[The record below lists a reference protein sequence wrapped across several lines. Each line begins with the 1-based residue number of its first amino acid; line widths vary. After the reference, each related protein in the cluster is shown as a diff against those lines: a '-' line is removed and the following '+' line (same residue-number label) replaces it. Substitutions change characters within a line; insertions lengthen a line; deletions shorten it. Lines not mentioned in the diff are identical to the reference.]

1 MSANPRERFL
11 VLWWLLG
18 LNPREREA
26 VVAGVLE
33 RERRMGGEGI
43 CRSSFCIFS
52 EHCQY
57 SQEKVR

>member
-1 MSANPRERFL
+1 MSENPREMFL
-11 VLWWLLG
+11 VLWWLLR
-18 LNPREREA
+18 LNPREREV

-43 CRSSFCIFS
+43 RRSSFCIS

-57 SQEKVR
+57 SQEKGC